1 LLLAGLPDFIAR
13 LGHGLHLIVEIKGRR
28 TAADI
33 KEAVARRWANAVN
46 RDGGHG
52 KCA

>member
-1 LLLAGLPDFIAR
+1 LPDFIAR

-33 KEAVARRWANAVN
+33 KETVARRWANAVN